1 MTREPYRK
9 WDYLIGK
16 WKNVA
21 WGRGDVWLK
30 ELGDD
35 LIKEAEYL
43 FDELET
49 KLDEREKTSDD

>member
-9 WDYLIGK
+9 WDYLVGK
-16 WKNVA
+16 WKRIS
-21 WGRGDVWLK
+21 WGDRDSWLK

-43 FDELET
+43 FDKLEQSE
-49 KLDEREKTSDD
+49 D